1 MASFDIVS
9 KVDLQELDN
18 ATNNVKKEVVTR
30 YDFRGTK
37 TEISLDTKEM
47 KFHLVTADEMKMSA
61 LRDMLTGHC
70 VRRKI
75 DPKCL
80 DCGKVEPTSN
90 GYVKMDVSI
99 KEGLS
104 TDVAKKIV
112 KMIKDRKMKLQAA
125 IQGDQV
131 RVTGKKLDDL
141 QAVIAMCREN
151 DFGIPLQYVNMK

>member
-37 TEISLDTKEM
+37 TEVSLNSKDM
-47 KFHLVTADEMKMSA
+47 KLHVVTSDEMKMNA
-61 LRDMLTGHC
+61 LKDMLTSHF

-75 DPKCL
+75 DSKCL
-80 DCGKVEPTSN
+80 EYGKLEPTSN
-90 GYVKMDVSI
+90 GYVKMDIAI

-104 TDVAKKIV
+104 TEVAKKIV
-112 KMIKDRKMKLQAA
+112 KMIKDRKMKIQAA

-141 QAVIAMCREN
+141 QEVITMCREN

>member
-18 ATNNVKKEVVTR
+18 AINNVKKEVMTR

-37 TEISLDTKEM
+37 TEVSLNSKEM
-47 KFHLVTADEMKMSA
+47 KLNVVTADEMKMNA
-61 LRDMLTGHC
+61 LKDMLTSHF

-75 DPKCL
+75 DSKCL
-80 DCGKVEPTSN
+80 EYGKLEPTSN
-90 GYVKMDVSI
+90 GYVKMEIAI

-104 TDVAKKIV
+104 TEIAKKIV
-112 KMIKDRKMKLQAA
+112 KMIKDRKMKIQAA

-141 QAVIAMCREN
+141 QEVMSMCREN